1 MLGRDAGK
9 IEYWH
14 FKDDS
19 QTIYT
24 RTTELVIGTQ
34 VDEVTGAP

>member
-19 QTIYT
+19 QKSTKE
-24 RTTELVIGTQ
+24 ELSYLW
-34 VDEVTGAP
+34 ECKLMR